1 MRKLFSPFRVVIRFI
16 TEISKNKSYPK
27 ENCFSDTH
35 FLPLKVPLRH
45 DGRKKGLL
53 SLGLKSDCSLPKFLN

>member
-35 FLPLKVPLRH
+35 FLPLKVTIY
-45 DGRKKGLL
+45 LL
-53 SLGLKSDCSLPKFLN
+53 KVSKFQNESIKSSHCPKYEQKI